1 MYFPGNRA
9 KSSVPYVEEASLAL
23 STTFFMEEIAL
34 TISLAWHL
42 LKEALATLYLLHQL
56 LNSLELPL
64 MDAISTDLTLILRLL
79 ALPIREYVI

>member
-56 LNSLELPL
+56 LNSLELL
-64 MDAISTDLTLILRLL
+64 LLDVISTDLTLILRLL
-79 ALPIREYVI
+79 TLPIREYVI